1 MVNDKYD
8 ESDDKSCT
16 IYFSRRE
23 VMEQMFLVSTR
34 VLLIQFQIQVQ
45 YYAIFF
51 FFVDPLHLIVEEEQ
65 KLDLV
70 RKCALFCE
78 AVIFY

>member
-51 FFVDPLHLIVEEEQ
+51 FFL
-65 KLDLV
+65 
-70 RKCALFCE
+70 
-78 AVIFY
+78 

>member
-1 MVNDKYD
+1 
-8 ESDDKSCT
+8 
-16 IYFSRRE
+16 
-23 VMEQMFLVSTR
+23 MEQMFLVSTR

>member
-45 YYAIFF
+45 YYAIFLF
-51 FFVDPLHLIVEEEQ
+51 FY
-65 KLDLV
+65 
-70 RKCALFCE
+70 FCRSTS
-78 AVIFY
+78 FDS

>member
-1 MVNDKYD
+1 MHYLLFQERSYGTNVPCFNQGP
-8 ESDDKSCT
+8 SDTVPDSGT
-16 IYFSRRE
+16 
-23 VMEQMFLVSTR
+23 
-34 VLLIQFQIQVQ
+34 VLCN
-45 YYAIFF
+45 FF